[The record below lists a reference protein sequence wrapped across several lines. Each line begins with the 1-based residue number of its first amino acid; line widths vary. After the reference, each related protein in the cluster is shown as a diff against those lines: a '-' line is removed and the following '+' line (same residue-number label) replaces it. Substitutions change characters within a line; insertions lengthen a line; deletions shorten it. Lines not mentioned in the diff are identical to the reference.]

1 MQNNISSILEDSTLP
16 SKLKF
21 VEGSFK
27 YVYMF
32 SPDEFNSGIGVTEL
46 YKISSES
53 RSKIASLL
61 KGGDAYTPVS
71 GDKIY
76 LLPDSKIPSYKIKE
90 YCKTSGM
97 TVTSNIE
104 KATVILGTEQNILD
118 ASSYDINKNQYPN
131 GCIVGEHYSSQVVY
145 NQTLVDFIKNK
156 NTFIVLPTT
165 GIDYHDRLK
174 QDDTI
179 IVTRALASHYSKSA
193 YTDNMEDATTQWAL
207 NAESL
212 TLVYNILS
220 KKVPVISQEHFIETC
235 GNQVVLDDDM
245 YNSLDM
251 MFSSPSQE
259 DHLTASKILFN
270 CNAKNSKYHI
280 WRLAMKHR
288 YRIDTS
294 ENNRLKEAKLFKTLV
309 HWNVIENMDE
319 SEIVTHLAKNGQ
331 LLEETYNK
339 LMSSILASEREDA
352 ERRLDLTHVNIQ
364 ITPKYNYEE
373 FIKPYGEQNSN

>member
-1 MQNNISSILEDSTLP
+1 MQKNISSTLEDSTLP

-32 SPDEFNSGIGVTEL
+32 STEDYGSGIGVTEL
-46 YKISSES
+46 YKISNES
-53 RSKIASLL
+53 RDKIASLL

-90 YCKTSGM
+90 YCKSSGLTIT
-97 TVTSNIE
+97 TVIE
-104 KATVILGTEQNILD
+104 KATVILGTEENILD
-118 ASSYDINKNQYPN
+118 PAEYDNGKYQYPH
-131 GCIVGEHYSSQVVY
+131 GCIVGEHYSPSLTY
-145 NQTLVDFIKNK
+145 NQALVDFIKNR
-156 NTFIVLPTT
+156 NTFNILPST
-165 GIDYHDRLK
+165 GIDYHEMLK
-174 QDDTI
+174 PDDTI
-179 IVTRALASHYSKSA
+179 VVTRAICSHYSTSA
-193 YTDNMEDATTQWAL
+193 YTDNLETPITQWAL

-235 GNQVVLDDDM
+235 GNQVSLDEDM

-259 DHLTASKILFN
+259 DHLTAAKILFN
-270 CNAKNSKYHI
+270 CNTKDSIYHV
-280 WRLAMKHR
+280 WRLAKKHSH
-288 YRIDTS
+288 RIDNS
-294 ENNRLKEAKLFKTLV
+294 ENNRLKEAKLFKSLV
-309 HWNVIENMDE
+309 SWSHLEDLDNNGIL
-319 SEIVTHLAKNGQ
+319 THLAKRGQ
-331 LLEETYNK
+331 LVHDVFYKLINDIVDEETDR
-339 LMSSILASEREDA
+339 AA
-352 ERRLDLTHVNIQ
+352 RRLDLSHVIAE

-373 FIKPYGEQNSN
+373 FIKPYGQQNSN

>member
-1 MQNNISSILEDSTLP
+1 MQKNISSTLEDSTLP

-32 SPDEFNSGIGVTEL
+32 DPEEYTSGIGVTEL

-90 YCKTSGM
+90 YCKSSGLTIT
-97 TVTSNIE
+97 TVIE
-104 KATVILGTEQNILD
+104 KATVILGTEENILD
-118 ASSYDINKNQYPN
+118 PAEYDNGKYQYPH
-131 GCIVGEHYSSQVVY
+131 GCIVGEHYSPSLTY
-145 NQTLVDFIKNK
+145 NQALVDFIKNR
-156 NTFIVLPTT
+156 NTFTVLPST
-165 GIDYHDRLK
+165 GVDYHEMLK
-174 QDDTI
+174 PDDKI
-179 IVTRALASHYSKSA
+179 VVTRAICSHYSTSA
-193 YTDNMEDATTQWAL
+193 YTDNLETPITQWAL

-235 GNQVVLDDDM
+235 GNQVSLDEDM

-259 DHLTASKILFN
+259 DHLTAAKILFN
-270 CNAKNSKYHI
+270 CNTKDSIYHV
-280 WRLAMKHR
+280 WRLAKKHSH
-288 YRIDTS
+288 RIDNS
-294 ENNRLKEAKLFKTLV
+294 ENNRLKEAKLFKSLV
-309 HWNVIENMDE
+309 SWSHLEDLDNNGIL
-319 SEIVTHLAKNGQ
+319 THLAKRGQ
-331 LLEETYNK
+331 LAQDVFYKLINEIVDEETDR
-339 LMSSILASEREDA
+339 AA
-352 ERRLDLTHVNIQ
+352 RRLDLSHVIAE

-373 FIKPYGEQNSN
+373 FIKPYGQQNSN

>member
-1 MQNNISSILEDSTLP
+1 MQKNISSTLEDSTLP

-32 SPDEFNSGIGVTEL
+32 DPEEYTSGIGVTEL

-90 YCKTSGM
+90 YCKSSGLTIT
-97 TVTSNIE
+97 TVIE
-104 KATVILGTEQNILD
+104 KATVILGTEENILD
-118 ASSYDINKNQYPN
+118 PAEYDNGKYQYPH
-131 GCIVGEHYSSQVVY
+131 GCIVGEHYSPSLTY
-145 NQTLVDFIKNK
+145 NQALVDFIKNR
-156 NTFIVLPTT
+156 NTFNILPST
-165 GIDYHDRLK
+165 GIDYHEMLK
-174 QDDTI
+174 PDDTI
-179 IVTRALASHYSKSA
+179 VVTRAICSHYSTSA
-193 YTDNMEDATTQWAL
+193 YTDNLETPITQWAL

-235 GNQVVLDDDM
+235 GNQVSLDEDM

-259 DHLTASKILFN
+259 DHLTAAKILFN
-270 CNAKNSKYHI
+270 CNTKDSIYHV
-280 WRLAMKHR
+280 WRLAKKHSH
-288 YRIDTS
+288 RIDNS
-294 ENNRLKEAKLFKTLV
+294 ENNRLKEAKLFKSLV
-309 HWNVIENMDE
+309 SWSHLEDLDNNGIL
-319 SEIVTHLAKNGQ
+319 THLAKRGQ
-331 LLEETYNK
+331 LVHDVFYKLINDIVDEETDR
-339 LMSSILASEREDA
+339 AA
-352 ERRLDLTHVNIQ
+352 RRLDLSHVIAE

-373 FIKPYGEQNSN
+373 FIKPYGQQNSN

>member
-1 MQNNISSILEDSTLP
+1 MQKNISSTLEDSTLP

-32 SPDEFNSGIGVTEL
+32 DPEEYTSGIGVTEL

-90 YCKTSGM
+90 YCKSSGLTIT
-97 TVTSNIE
+97 TVIE
-104 KATVILGTEQNILD
+104 KATVILGTEENILD
-118 ASSYDINKNQYPN
+118 PAEYDNGKYQYPQA
-131 GCIVGEHYSSQVVY
+131 CIVGEHYSPSLTY
-145 NQTLVDFIKNK
+145 NETLVDFIKNR
-156 NTFIVLPTT
+156 NTFNLLPCT
-165 GIDYHDRLK
+165 GVDYHEMLK
-174 QDDTI
+174 PDDKI
-179 IVTRALASHYSKSA
+179 VVTRAICSHYSTSA
-193 YTDNMEDATTQWAL
+193 YTDNLETPITELAL

-235 GNQVVLDDDM
+235 GNQVVLDEDM

-251 MFSSPSQE
+251 MLSSPSRE
-259 DHLTASKILFN
+259 DHLTAAKILFN
-270 CNAKNSKYHI
+270 CNVKDSIYHV
-280 WRLAMKHR
+280 WRLAKKHS
-288 YRIDTS
+288 YRIDNS
-294 ENNRLKEAKLFKTLV
+294 ENNRLKEAKLFKSLV
-309 HWNVIENMDE
+309 IWNYLEGLDDSGIL
-319 SEIVTHLAKNGQ
+319 THLAKCGQ
-331 LLEETYNK
+331 LTHDVFYK
-339 LMSSILASEREDA
+339 LMNDIVHEEVDRADIK
-352 ERRLDLTHVNIQ
+352 LDLTHVTIE
-364 ITPKYNYEE
+364 IKSKYNYEE
-373 FIKPYGEQNSN
+373 FIKHYGQQNSN

>member
-1 MQNNISSILEDSTLP
+1 MQNNISSTLEDSTLP
-16 SKLKF
+16 SKLRF

-32 SPDEFNSGIGVTEL
+32 DPEEYTSGIGVTEL
-46 YKISSES
+46 YKISMES
-53 RSKIASLL
+53 RNKIASLL

-90 YCKTSGM
+90 YCKTSGI

-118 ASSYDINKNQYPN
+118 ASNYDINKNQYPN

-156 NTFIVLPTT
+156 NTFRILPAT
-165 GIDYHDRLK
+165 GIDYHDMLK

-179 IVTRALASHYSKSA
+179 LVTRAFASNYSRSA
-193 YTDNMEDATTQWAL
+193 YTDNIEDPTTQWAL

-235 GNQVVLDDDM
+235 GNQVSLDEDM

-259 DHLTASKILFN
+259 DHVTAAKILFN
-270 CNAKNSKYHI
+270 CNTKDSIYHV
-280 WRLAMKHR
+280 WRLAMKHN
-288 YRIDTS
+288 YRIDNN
-294 ENNRLKEAKLFKTLV
+294 ENNRLKEAKLFKSLV
-309 HWNVIENMDE
+309 NWNHLEGLDNSGIL
-319 SEIVTHLAKNGQ
+319 IHLAKHKQ
-331 LLEETYNK
+331 LTHDVFYKLINQIVDEEADRANRK
-339 LMSSILASEREDA
+339 
-352 ERRLDLTHVNIQ
+352 LDLTHVTIE
-364 ITPKYNYEE
+364 IKPKYNYEE
-373 FIKPYGEQNSN
+373 FIKPYGQQNSN

>member
-32 SPDEFNSGIGVTEL
+32 RPNEYSSGIGVTEL
-46 YKISSES
+46 YKISDES

-76 LLPDSKIPSYKIKE
+76 LLPDSKIPNYKIKE
-90 YCKTSGM
+90 YCKTSGI
-97 TVTSNIE
+97 TITSNIE
-104 KATVILGTEQNILD
+104 KATVILGTEENILD
-118 ASSYDINKNQYPN
+118 ASNYDINKNQYPN
-131 GCIVGEHYSSQVVY
+131 GCIVGEHYSSKVER
-145 NQTLVDFIKNK
+145 NETLIDFIKSK
-156 NTFIVLPTT
+156 NTFNAIPGN

-174 QDDTI
+174 KDDTI
-179 IVTRALASHYSKSA
+179 IVTRALASHYSRNT
-193 YTDNMEDATTQWAL
+193 YTDNAEDATTGWAL

-251 MFSSPSQE
+251 MFSSPSYE
-259 DHLTASKILFN
+259 DHLTAAKILFN

-280 WRLAMKHR
+280 WRLAQKHR
-288 YRIDTS
+288 YRIDSS
-294 ENNRLKEAKLFKTLV
+294 ENNRLKEAKLFKTLTA
-309 HWNVIENMDE
+309 WNVIDNMDE
-319 SEIVTHLAKNGQ
+319 SEILTYLAKNNQ

-339 LMSSILASEREDA
+339 LMSSILESEMDDA
-352 ERRLDLTHVNIQ
+352 KRRLDLTHVNIQ
-364 ITPKYNYEE
+364 ITPKCNYEE